1 MIYKNYLTTPTGRY
15 CQIRD
20 ISNEDYIILVKYLQ
34 AEDYQRFYEG
44 LSEIAMRDIP
54 DFDDCD
60 IVEKCY
66 IWLAMCMYS
75 VRSTVEVI
83 CPNLGPQEIHIGLI
97 LNNIE
102 SQYIANKTLDYQL
115 SDNFVLTFAYPKSF
129 SFDSG
134 LPIID
139 YYSGLIKINGEL
151 VTEEQKNV
159 LREKLP
165 TKHISFIEGMMR
177 EGFRC
182 EIDLFHGVPMNSMK
196 VNAFGE
202 GLIANVSGFYKMP
215 LDVYYKLMYAVI
227 RHLRMSY
234 TDFMKISHNE
244 SNILL
249 KCVADENK
257 QDKEETNKGGV
268 QTIGQMIQKH
278 YD

>member
-1 MIYKNYLTTPTGRY
+1 
-15 CQIRD
+15 
-20 ISNEDYIILVKYLQ
+20 
-34 AEDYQRFYEG
+34 
-44 LSEIAMRDIP
+44 
-54 DFDDCD
+54 
-60 IVEKCY
+60 
-66 IWLAMCMYS
+66 
-75 VRSTVEVI
+75 
-83 CPNLGPQEIHIGLI
+83 
-97 LNNIE
+97 
-102 SQYIANKTLDYQL
+102 
-115 SDNFVLTFAYPKSF
+115 
-129 SFDSG
+129 
-134 LPIID
+134 
-139 YYSGLIKINGEL
+139 LIKINGEL